1 MRRWNG
7 FFRGVTLLAVAFL
20 GGMAGSWL
28 LLPQAPAAG
37 LVDLGEGRDRP
48 GIAATF
54 GVGGVMTWEGDL
66 WQYRPDKQKWMT
78 LDESFALEGQ
88 ATKVVPLPVSVESI
102 RRMETFG
109 FLVTK
114 TDECWLY
121 DIEQQRW
128 EPIGK
133 PLFHARTR

>member
-1 MRRWNG
+1 MQQW
-7 FFRGVTLLAVAFL
+7 RGILRGAAFLTAAFL
-20 GGMAGSWL
+20 GGVAGSWL
-28 LLPQAPAAG
+28 LHPEAPTAG
-37 LVDLGEGRDRP
+37 IVELGDGRDKP
-48 GIAATF
+48 GITATF

-88 ATKVVPLPVSVESI
+88 ATKVVPLPVSPENI

-109 FLVTK
+109 FLVTR
-114 TDECWLY
+114 TDDCWLY
-121 DIEQQRW
+121 NIEQQRW